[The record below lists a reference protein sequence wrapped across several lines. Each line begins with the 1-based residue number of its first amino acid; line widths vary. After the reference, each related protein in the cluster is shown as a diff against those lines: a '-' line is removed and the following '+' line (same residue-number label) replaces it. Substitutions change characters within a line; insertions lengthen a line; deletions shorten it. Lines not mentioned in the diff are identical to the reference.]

1 MAFDKMSLG
10 LLYKSLV
17 RPHRVY
23 CNVIR
28 GPFYKVKGDIIAVEK
43 IQRRA
48 TKLVPESKHLSY
60 QDRLQA
66 LDIPSLS
73 YRRQRGDMIATY
85 KLLTN
90 QLKIKGEELF
100 NMGNVTTR
108 GHKYKLFKQHAT
120 KFVRTNAFSNRI
132 VTDWNSL
139 PEYVVCGGAFN

>member
-1 MAFDKMSLG
+1 M
-10 LLYKSLV
+10 
-17 RPHRVY
+17 
-23 CNVIR
+23 NVIW
-28 GPFYKVKGDIIAVEK
+28 GPFYKGDIIAVEK

-90 QLKIKGEELF
+90 QLKIKGEHLF
-100 NMGNVTTR
+100 SMGNVTTR
-108 GHKYKLFKQHAT
+108 GPKYKLFK
-120 KFVRTNAFSNRI
+120 N
-132 VTDWNSL
+132 L
-139 PEYVVCGGAFN
+139 

>member
-1 MAFDKMSLG
+1 MDGYILEQVENEKDLG
-10 LLYKSLV
+10 V
-17 RPHRVY
+17 IIDRPF
-23 CNVIR
+23 CQ
-28 GPFYKVKGDIIAVEK
+28 GDIIAVEK

-60 QDRLQA
+60 EDRLQA

-73 YRRQRGDMIATY
+73 YCRQKGDMVATY

-90 QLKIKGEELF
+90 QLKIKGEHLF
-100 NMGNVTTR
+100 SMGNVTTR

-132 VTDWNSL
+132 VTDWNSFARIR
-139 PEYVVCGGAFN
+139 CGGAFN